1 MTSLLDISKTGF
13 NEIPYKTGHLR
24 FNKSDYRYGR
34 FNQARST
41 NVLVLSG
48 SEQEVVYLWLPKAI
62 AVFIA

>member
-1 MTSLLDISKTGF
+1 MKFPTKQVI
-13 NEIPYKTGHLR
+13 LR

-62 AVFIA
+62 AAFIA